1 LTIDIEP
8 QKGHRLAGSMICV
21 WGVRMPSFSADSII
35 APPMRSLTLEKG
47 LKNSSFNSTVACSDG
62 TTCRSFTSDVS
73 KVVYTMRG

>member
-1 LTIDIEP
+1 
-8 QKGHRLAGSMICV
+8 
-21 WGVRMPSFSADSII
+21 MPSFSADSII